1 MEDVFKHLKTLGI
14 SMADSRAAAEY
25 AKTRTEE
32 ELHYAAGEHLALHAV
47 AVTMALCLPKRG
59 SAVLG
64 LMKHV
69 ANSSW
74 QRYWTRENDA
84 FCLSA
89 LLDLCTMRSVFRQES
104 RWPELSPLLDRVLV
118 MAGAYRCRAIQMSPE
133 ETEQFRDQATTHLIE
148 FQDHDQRTPQQQID
162 RLMNLDGLRKEVS
175 THLRS

>member
-1 MEDVFKHLKTLGI
+1 
-14 SMADSRAAAEY
+14 
-25 AKTRTEE
+25 
-32 ELHYAAGEHLALHAV
+32 
-47 AVTMALCLPKRG
+47 MALCLPKRG